1 MPTIK
6 LTDTAVQKF
15 KALPGARVEYFDAML
30 PGFGLRVAG
39 PTPRTPSG
47 RKSWILMYRLR
58 GEQKRLTL
66 GLYLERDA
74 SAEQVEEAEEVKGAD
89 GPRLPL
95 SLADAR
101 ERARDAL
108 HMVAKGHDPAEKR
121 ATAQAEAARPRD
133 TFGTAVE
140 KFLTTG
146 MKGKKGKPLATRYVE
161 ETRRNFE
168 NHVLPRWKDRTLEEI
183 TRRDVI
189 RLLDAIA
196 AYEAPEGRQPKTKQ
210 KRPPGGPI
218 AANRVL
224 AAVRAMFNWALR
236 RGLVEVNPCT
246 LVERPGEEA
255 SRERILSAAEMQEL
269 WLAFAGQGHPFGP
282 FFQIALLTGQRRTEI
297 ARMRWESLDLT
308 AGTWTLDAAE
318 TKAGRAHVVPLSPA
332 AVAIIQ
338 SVPRKTK
345 TMVDKKQVP
354 SPWVFTSDGG
364 APISGFSRAKE
375 QVDTRVKKTRIEA
388 KITDDMPSWGI
399 HDLRRTAATE
409 MGRLGTPE
417 FVIAKVL
424 NHASKGITGQVYNR
438 YEYLAEKKHALE
450 QWGVYLER
458 LVLRAGENIVMLKAV
473 C

>member
-6 LTDTAVQKF
+6 LTDAAVQKF
-15 KALPGARVEYFDAML
+15 KAKPGTRIEYFDATL

-39 PTPRTPSG
+39 PTARTPSG
-47 RKSWILMYRLR
+47 RKSWVLMYRLR

-66 GLYLERDA
+66 GLYLDRDQA
-74 SAEQVEEAEEVKGAD
+74 SEQTEDTDEVKGAD

-108 HMVAKGHDPAEKR
+108 HMVAKGFDPAEKR

-140 KFLTTG
+140 KFLASG
-146 MKGKKGKPLATRYVE
+146 MKGKKGKPLAARYIE
-161 ETRRNFE
+161 ETKRNFD
-168 NHVLPRWKDRTLEEI
+168 NHVLPRWKDRTLEGI

-189 RLLDAIA
+189 HLLDAIA

-210 KRPPGGPI
+210 ERPPGGPI

-224 AAVRAMFNWALR
+224 AAVRAMLNWALR
-236 RGLVEVNPCT
+236 RGMIEVNPCA
-246 LVERPGEEA
+246 LVERPGEETR
-255 SRERILSAAEMQEL
+255 RERTLTAAEIQEL
-269 WLAFAGQGHPFGP
+269 WAAFTSQGHPFGP
-282 FFQIALLTGQRRTEI
+282 YFQIALLTGQRRTEV
-297 ARMRWESLDLT
+297 ARMKWASLDLA

-318 TKAGRAHVVPLSPA
+318 TKNGQPHVVPLSA
-332 AVAIIQ
+332 AAIAIIKAI
-338 SVPRKTK
+338 PRKTK
-345 TMVDKKQVP
+345 TLPDKKQVP

-364 APISGFSRAKE
+364 APISGFSSAKD
-375 QVDTRVKKTRIEA
+375 QVDA
-388 KITDDMPSWGI
+388 KVAKARRDAEITEDMPSWGI

-417 FVIAKVL
+417 FIIGKVL
-424 NHASKGITGQVYNR
+424 NHTSKGITGQVYNR
-438 YEYLAEKKHALE
+438 YEYLAEKKQALE
-450 QWGVYLER
+450 QWGVYLEK
-458 LVLRAGENIVMLKAV
+458 LVAPAGKKVAA
-473 C
+473 